1 MVVPALEHNAKGMS
15 SVTHD
20 GVDITA
26 KAINE
31 VAEILGKIELR
42 FDFNPSNRQ
51 KERMQT
57 EYFDEYLSARI
68 SLMKAGE
75 DYVNSKED
83 LKFSQEDQK
92 FDREQYNEFIK
103 NKSTSAEELN
113 DLKGKSAAS
122 RESYLKGRDEY
133 VKERDEY
140 SQAKINYLEAASN
153 YYESKVNPKHAWEK
167 YLDKLHK
174 SKEISPEIDSLAN
187 LPDWDDLN
195 PDKLKQELDDF
206 DARLSSLIEE
216 KQESGTQ
223 KENPASTETIVN
235 KDESNNNIN
244 NNVEVNYQTELIEDP
259 WFENSEISTR
269 HKRNQV
275 SVETNIN
282 QGTNSNNFDV
292 EIDPKTGL
300 IQDPWIDVEQLESRN
315 NTIKEQSSK
324 EQNSQEIKHQK
335 YSETSTN
342 AEDLKISDLIYDP
355 EEDETLDYENSY
367 ESNNMQLQNN
377 IETDENYNP
386 NVDYTDVKV
395 DFQQN
400 QAIAD
405 GIEKFL
411 LLEETNSYEANKYLF
426 SKSDSEISITA
437 RDGRGEVFHVDED
450 GKMESYL
457 DQSETQQFLK
467 LSTEVDDIV
476 NEQIADGVEQFLSL
490 QETDTYRTNEYV
502 FEKNNNGIS
511 ISSNESGAKIFQ
523 TSLEGNIEENLS
535 LKETQMFLEFSKD
548 VALTI
553 SNNEVEKQQQQD
565 F

>member
-1 MVVPALEHNAKGMS
+1 MVVPALEHNAKSMS

-26 KAINE
+26 KIISE

-51 KERMQT
+51 KERMQA

-75 DYVNSKED
+75 EYVNSKED

-92 FDREQYNEFIK
+92 HDNQQYSEAIK

-113 DLKGKSAAS
+113 NFQGKSAAS
-122 RESYLKGRDEY
+122 RAFYLEEREEY

-140 SQAKINYLEAASN
+140 SQAKINYFQAASN

-167 YLDKLHK
+167 YVDKLHK
-174 SKEISPEIDSLAN
+174 SKEISPEIESLAN
-187 LPDWDDLN
+187 LPDFDALN
-195 PDKLKQELDDF
+195 PEKLKQELDDF
-206 DARLSSLIEE
+206 DARLSYLIEE
-216 KQESGTQ
+216 KQESSTQ
-223 KENPASTETIVN
+223 KENQTSTETIVN
-235 KDESNNNIN
+235 KEESSNNI
-244 NNVEVNYQTELIEDP
+244 NNVEVNSQTEIIEDP
-259 WFENSEISTR
+259 WFENAEISNR
-269 HKRNQV
+269 YKRNQV
-275 SVETNIN
+275 SVETNIH

-292 EIDPKTGL
+292 EVDPKTGL
-300 IQDPWIDVEQLESRN
+300 IQDPWIDIEQLESRN
-315 NTIKEQSSK
+315 NTIK

-342 AEDLKISDLIYDP
+342 TEDLKISDLIYDP

-367 ESNNMQLQNN
+367 QITNMELQNN
-377 IETDENYNP
+377 IETDENYTP
-386 NVDYTDVKV
+386 DVDYADVKV

-400 QAIAD
+400 QIIAS

-411 LLEETNSYEANKYLF
+411 LLEETNNYEANKYLF
-426 SKSDSEISITA
+426 SKSDNEISITA
-437 RDGRGEVFHVDED
+437 GDERGEVFHVDKE
-450 GKMESYL
+450 GNIESYL
-457 DQSETQQFLK
+457 DENETQEFIK
-467 LSTEVDDIV
+467 FSTEVDDIV
-476 NEQIADGVEQFLSL
+476 NKQIADGVEQFLSV
-490 QETDTYRTNEYV
+490 QGTDIYRTNEYL
-502 FEKNNNGIS
+502 FEKNNSGIS
-511 ISSNESGAKIFQ
+511 ISSNESGEKILQ
-523 TSLEGNIEENLS
+523 TSLEGNIESNLS
-535 LKETQMFLEFSKD
+535 IKETQMFLEFSKD

-553 SNNEVEKQQQQD
+553 SNSEVEKQQEPD